1 MTQIECLAACLG
13 LLMTPGPT
21 NTLLTLSS
29 AADGRSAAF
38 RLVPGEIGGY
48 LLMVV
53 PLVLFGNAL
62 LTAAPAAGTILKAAA
77 AAWVAFLAVQ
87 LWLSASD
94 GIARGRVTLP
104 KVFITTT
111 LNPKALLFVLFLL
124 PSVQDARM
132 VGTVALFVLTICAA
146 STLWICLGTLVQGN
160 GTAVVRRV
168 AAVLLSALSVRLILS
183 VIAGQA

>member
-38 RLVPGEIGGY
+38 RLVPAEVGGY

-53 PLVLFGNAL
+53 PLVLFGHTL
-62 LTAAPAAGTILKAAA
+62 LTAAPAAGTILRVAA
-77 AAWVAFLAVQ
+77 AAWVAFLAAQ

-94 GIARGRVTLP
+94 SVARGRVTLP

-111 LNPKALLFVLFLL
+111 LNPKALLFGLFLL

-132 VGTVALFVLTICAA
+132 FGTVALFVLTICTA
-146 STLWICLGTLVQGN
+146 STLWICLGRLVRG
-160 GTAVVRRV
+160 GRTAVIRRV
-168 AAVLLSALSVRLILS
+168 AAVLLSALSARLILS
-183 VIAGQA
+183 VIA